1 MKYQVFNKIIH
12 EETNEELGSFS
23 VKVAGGMHEKQQ
35 TLQLTRS
42 LLSPLCCARFTI
54 HKGKKK
60 EKTGKEKKV
69 KKKRKKTNFVDRS
82 RKKESRVAFSRD
94 TFPLPATPPLP
105 SPPLPPQFGEG
116 LVRVT
121 SD

>member
-60 EKTGKEKKV
+60 EKNGQGKKGEKEKK
-69 KKKRKKTNFVDRS
+69 KNEFR
-82 RKKESRVAFSRD
+82 
-94 TFPLPATPPLP
+94 
-105 SPPLPPQFGEG
+105 
-116 LVRVT
+116 
-121 SD
+121 